1 MRFLVDVN
9 ASGSLA
15 ELLIDLGHDVVLVRD
30 KNPRMRDEEIL
41 NWAVAERRIIVT
53 TDKDF
58 EAMVWRQGRKH
69 CGLLRIENLPRQERL
84 MLLRETLKYYAKELD
99 RGAIVIALTQ
109 KFRIRHP
116 R

>member
-53 TDKDF
+53 TDKCSGSDGIGVF
-58 EAMVWRQGRKH
+58 
-69 CGLLRIENLPRQERL
+69 LR
-84 MLLRETLKYYAKELD
+84 MC
-99 RGAIVIALTQ
+99 
-109 KFRIRHP
+109 
-116 R
+116 